1 MKSRITLEPSVLD
14 EELPHGPSAVKEVW
28 ICVERYGECD
38 EDATDR
44 NLFLSPEEM
53 QFLYHRMRLYYE
65 DGIWTTG
72 TVEW

>member
-1 MKSRITLEPSVLD
+1 MKSRVTLEPS
-14 EELPHGPSAVKEVW
+14 ELSEDGRVIEAW
-28 ICVERYGECD
+28 ISVERLGDCD
-38 EDATDR
+38 DDATDR
-44 NLFLSPEEM
+44 DLFLSPEEM